1 MEPTI
6 YKPGAYKTPGVYKTP
21 GIYNGRGIYNDGAAA
36 PLSEMLFY
44 TDFSNYDNFIDV
56 PQVGEECIYKNGLI
70 YIEDKY
76 NTGGPF
82 NEKYMNLYTYGN
94 YPLPEKYYKLAR
106 KENLTTFEF
115 WIKQKGYDS
124 SSAYISHND
133 IFIFTLDSLIHLQ
146 VSGSFTVTLY
156 NGTTFH
162 TDQPTVKI
170 IKTTSNFS
178 SAFVHCA
185 IVNNKG
191 SFKFFTEGILR
202 AEFTRSETN
211 LKDDVIL
218 QGMSHASGISCAYI
232 SVRAGDK
239 SNGNSFPVPTEP
251 YM

>member
-6 YKPGAYKTPGVYKTP
+6 YKPGAYKTPGIYKNP
-21 GIYNGRGIYNDGAAA
+21 GIYKGNGVYNDGAIP

-70 YIEDKY
+70 YIENKY

-82 NEKYMNLYTYGN
+82 NEKYMDLYTYSN
-94 YPLPEKYYKLAR
+94 YPLPEKYYKLTR

-115 WIKQKGYDS
+115 WIKQKGYS
-124 SSAYISHND
+124 SSPYINHND
-133 IFIFTLDSLIHLQ
+133 ISIFTLDNLIHLQ
-146 VSGSFTVTLY
+146 VSGTFTVSLY
-156 NGTTFH
+156 NGTTFYI
-162 TDQPTVKI
+162 DQPSVKI
-170 IKTTSNFS
+170 IKTTSNFNG
-178 SAFVHCA
+178 AFVHCA

-191 SFKFFTEGILR
+191 SFKFFTDGILR
-202 AEFTRSETN
+202 AEFTRSEIN
-211 LKDDVIL
+211 LKDVVIL
-218 QGMSHASGISCAYI
+218 QGMSNVSRISCGYI

-239 SNGNSFPVPTEP
+239 SNGTSFPVPNEP